1 MGLQP
6 PSPQTGVPRNDVGNV
21 VEAMLLDP
29 RVKWIAI
36 VLEQSNAG
44 EEEFTVTPYIE
55 DPTTG

>member
-6 PSPQTGVPRNDVGNV
+6 PSPQTGVPRSDVGNV

-29 RVKWIAI
+29 RVQWIAI
-36 VLEQSNAG
+36 VLEQSNGG